1 MPEAGGA
8 RAGSGR
14 SLSAERRDGVLI
26 IRVRVKIVH
35 AAEVEQL
42 VATVF
47 DPAAVPTRNVLL
59 DLTTV
64 HQLSSSAVS
73 ALWRVN
79 EQRTLRIIGMEPAVE
94 KTLTAMGILRHL
106 QRATTEAEALAAF
119 GVAPAAPKA

>member
-8 RAGSGR
+8 GAAGSAKR

-26 IRVRVKIVH
+26 VRVRAKTVH
-35 AAEVEQL
+35 AVEAEQL

-47 DPAAVPTRNVLL
+47 DPAAVPTRHVLL
-59 DLTTV
+59 DLTGV
-64 HQLSSSAVS
+64 HQLASAAVS

-119 GVAPAAPKA
+119 GVAPAAK